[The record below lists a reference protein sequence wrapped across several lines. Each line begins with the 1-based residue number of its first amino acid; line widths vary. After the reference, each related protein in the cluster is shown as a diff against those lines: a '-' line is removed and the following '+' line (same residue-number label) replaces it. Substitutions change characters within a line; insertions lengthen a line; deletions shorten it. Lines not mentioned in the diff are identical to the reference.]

1 MANKIRNEDLR
12 LNIIVNGDAGRAEI
26 IKLEESMADAK
37 NSIQALKDKQKEL
50 ADQGKKTSKEY
61 SELTKEFDSKTL
73 AYKKQVAEYNSYLR
87 LQNLEKLSLKEL
99 KSLHRATKVAFDN
112 SSRGTDQYNKS
123 LIELQKITAQMD
135 KFKKAVSSEVT
146 ELRLLESTLAD
157 SEVTL
162 KAYREAQSE
171 MSAQGKESSS
181 EYEAITKSIDEQ
193 SIALDKNR
201 ARYEELVAEHG
212 TVQLSLK
219 ELKNRQKETSNAME
233 AAVPD
238 SEEFIE
244 LRTEL
249 NSLTAQIDKVNSS
262 VAESEEIAQRNLD
275 SVNKEIETYDQFE
288 STLAD
293 AEKEVRSL
301 KKEQSELIRAGKQNT
316 PEYAKL
322 TKEIDR
328 QSDSLSEQRAKYK
341 DLLRQQDLTKLS
353 LKELKYLYRDTKR
366 IFDDSTPGTAAYKKL
381 RSELDALN
389 QQMKVVD
396 VTSVEMGKTMKRSFN
411 SAAAGGSVLK
421 RTFNTINTKVGGMM
435 AAGASLFAMTSMLE
449 RANEQ
454 FRELDEAQVDTMK
467 TTGLTTTG
475 VDDLSDSLAQ
485 IDTRTPQNE
494 LLAIGRIAGKLG
506 VQGKKDILE
515 FTEAADMITVALGD
529 DLGGDIEEVI
539 TQVGKL
545 NDIFGLNEQYGY
557 GESMLKVA
565 STLNEL
571 GMASTAAEGYLVDFA
586 GRVAGTAPNVDISIQ
601 SILGLGATL
610 DKFGITSEV
619 AGTTYGQVIAGMYK
633 KTETFA
639 GIAKMGIG
647 EFKTL
652 MDEDMNE
659 AFIRVMENMGGGDME
674 LIVKS
679 LKDMGLDGQRAQEVL
694 GVLAKNTGELRRQQ
708 EIANVAFADG
718 TSILNEFNIKN
729 ESATARYEK
738 HQKAMTAL
746 SIELGKT
753 LNPAMESS
761 RSVMRGSMEVLIA
774 LVKWFYKYKAVIL
787 GVGAAIV
794 GYKTTL
800 LVARGAEIL
809 YTKAKVLKIAALRAY
824 VIVAKATAAATAT
837 QTTATKAATIATK
850 LFSLAI
856 KMTPLGW
863 IALILGAVAGGFVA
877 YALSSTKA
885 ARAQRILNDVNTKA
899 SEIEDEHGRSLVG
912 KAEEMRLLMEA
923 IENTTTSENSRNNAI
938 KRLQELMPDGINMIN
953 EETIASGKAAEAVKG
968 HTEQLILQAQI
979 KAALKLREEAFDKY
993 AQDTITGEDG
1003 DLGFWQ
1009 TLGSKTISLGIPIIE
1024 MVIAGQMSANNRKDA
1039 KQALEDDIA
1048 GYNKI
1053 IADAQAELKAQ
1064 GIDVDSDGDPTD
1076 DPDSKPTTTTDTDWS
1091 LSTDEEYLKSRQ
1103 KLKQQYLDGEIQTE
1117 EEYNDQLL
1125 ALEIKSLQDRL
1136 AITDKGS
1143 EEQIKVQGELTDKL
1157 IDQKKRDAKRKE
1169 QAEIKERKDNSDL
1182 LNDAEATIKA
1192 QQQQFEAE
1200 KEVKSKQ
1207 HKEDLLFF
1215 KGTDKERRELR
1226 QQQMQEQKDLEQKH
1240 LEEVATQLEGIIGEG
1255 LFDDI
1260 KIDTS
1265 LLSEEE
1271 IKELE
1276 QKLERVR
1283 TLLGEAAKP
1292 PEAEDD
1298 PKYSFEDKKIDILG
1312 LSQDDW
1318 SVFIMNVKEGKL
1330 GFEDMCF
1337 AAQAMLE
1344 AYSMYDQFATNA
1356 ENKQLQKFKKT
1367 NDLKKRD
1374 LDQRLDSGLI
1384 SQDAYNA
1391 QVEQMDAEY
1400 TAKEDEIRIKQAKR
1414 DKAMAI
1420 SSAIINT
1427 AIGVTSA
1434 YGIPIVGIALA
1445 TLIGVMGAAQI
1456 ALIASTPIETAGA
1469 EQGGL
1474 VAERMQ
1480 DGRRFNAK
1488 SDPKKR
1494 GFVNEPTILV
1504 SEKGQEYVIPADGM
1518 NNPTLSPFIGAI
1530 EQARKSGSLSNFNF
1544 EAVYRQPTIVP
1555 GYAKGGS
1562 VGGSTL
1568 RPATTTP
1575 AGGVWQL
1582 DPSTN
1587 EMLVKILDKLDRLDK
1602 NSQNPIPAVVS
1613 ILGKGGL
1620 EQAMKRY
1627 EKVKKGGNLG

>member
-1 MANKIRNEDLR
+1 MVNKIRNEDLR

-123 LIELQKITAQMD
+123 LIELQKITAQID

-244 LRTEL
+244 LRTEF

-262 VAESEEIAQRNLD
+262 VAESEEVAQRNLD

-341 DLLRQQDLTKLS
+341 ELLRQQDLTKLS
-353 LKELKYLYRDTKR
+353 LKELKHLYRDTKR

-396 VTSVEMGKTMKRSFN
+396 VTSVEMGKTMNRSFN

-435 AAGASLFAMTSMLE
+435 AAGAALFGITSALE

-529 DLGGDIEEVI
+529 DLGGDVEEVI

-571 GMASTAAEGYLVDFA
+571 GMASTAAEGYLVDFSK
-586 GRVAGTAPNVDISIQ
+586 RVAGTAPNVDISIQ

-694 GVLAKNTGELRRQQ
+694 GVLANNTGELRRQQ
-708 EIANVAFADG
+708 EIANTAFADG

-729 ESATARYEK
+729 DSATARYEK

-794 GYKTTL
+794 GYKVAEIAITRVIKIGRGMRLAYL
-800 LVARGAEIL
+800 LV
-809 YTKAKVLKIAALRAY
+809 VRA
-824 VIVAKATAAATAT
+824 TTTAT
-837 QTTATKAATIATK
+837 IAQTTATKAATIATK

-863 IALILGAVAGGFVA
+863 IAVILGAVAGGFAA

-923 IENTTTSENSRNNAI
+923 IENTTTSENSRNDAI

-993 AQDTITGEDG
+993 AQDTVTGEDG

-1091 LSTDEEYLKSRQ
+1091 LSNDEAYLKSRQ

-1271 IKELE
+1271 IGIVDQYRESGLVEDYEHGGLDKDESGNYVLD
-1276 QKLERVR
+1276 LAN
-1283 TLLGEAAKP
+1283 TLPSTSCVDFVK
-1292 PEAEDD
+1292 
-1298 PKYSFEDKKIDILG
+1298 DILNALCATIFISPLG
-1312 LSQDDW
+1312 IEIVDNKSTVLSGDFIDWTSRIDDHHTIQW
-1318 SVFIMNVKEGKL
+1318 EQGQGYECGYAGISEPEEIEEPVSISSNMEGCFDAANLTMVKHLYTDDIYKRTTATVKFGDSSKAPIVRDIPLLSTCRQGRMFVPEL
-1330 GFEDMCF
+1330 
-1337 AAQAMLE
+1337 AQTDRDV
-1344 AYSMYDQFATNA
+1344 YSAKSNLTPVTTQPIVHY
-1356 ENKQLQKFKKT
+1356 
-1367 NDLKKRD
+1367 
-1374 LDQRLDSGLI
+1374 
-1384 SQDAYNA
+1384 
-1391 QVEQMDAEY
+1391 VEY
-1400 TAKEDEIRIKQAKR
+1400 TSSSLLKYRYVAPII
-1414 DKAMAI
+1414 AI
-1420 SSAIINT
+1420 
-1427 AIGVTSA
+1427 
-1434 YGIPIVGIALA
+1434 P
-1445 TLIGVMGAAQI
+1445 
-1456 ALIASTPIETAGA
+1456 E
-1469 EQGGL
+1469 
-1474 VAERMQ
+1474 
-1480 DGRRFNAK
+1480 
-1488 SDPKKR
+1488 
-1494 GFVNEPTILV
+1494 
-1504 SEKGQEYVIPADGM
+1504 
-1518 NNPTLSPFIGAI
+1518 
-1530 EQARKSGSLSNFNF
+1530 
-1544 EAVYRQPTIVP
+1544 
-1555 GYAKGGS
+1555 
-1562 VGGSTL
+1562 VGGS
-1568 RPATTTP
+1568 RPTDVYFGMLHQNRVP
-1575 AGGVWQL
+1575 PGGVGSQAPYL
-1582 DPSTN
+1582 QMSTN
-1587 EMLVKILDKLDRLDK
+1587 GVI
-1602 NSQNPIPAVVS
+1602 
-1613 ILGKGGL
+1613 
-1620 EQAMKRY
+1620 
-1627 EKVKKGGNLG
+1627 GGNGWTGAWQGLWEEREESFTMTGSGGIYETFHKDFAEWLAIDKTIFQFELNLTAQDIYNLQLWRKVMLRNKLFFIKNLNITLNTSNSSITTEGEFVKAETL